1 MTDVRSVTGVYM
13 MPLGLPLDRRR
24 SASASRML
32 ILIPDKGDDWKLF
45 KLIEGNLVTA
55 ATEGIVT
62 VDPYGATV
70 QVFVD
75 MVSFFGDY
83 PAVTA
88 MSDLRG
94 HTGLAFCTF
103 CSMRKREDEC
113 GRNLLYSSQM
123 HSRRL

>member
-1 MTDVRSVTGVYM
+1 MI
-13 MPLGLPLDRRR
+13 PLGLPLDRRR
-24 SASASRML
+24 SASASRVL
-32 ILIPDKGDDWKLF
+32 TLIPDKGDDWNVF
-45 KLIEGNLVTA
+45 KLIEDDLVTA

-70 QVFVD
+70 RVFVV

-94 HTGLAFCTF
+94 HTVLAFCTF
-103 CSMRKREDEC
+103 CLMRKWEYEC
-113 GRNLLYSSQM
+113 GRNLL
-123 HSRRL
+123 